1 MGRADDGLRCGI
13 PYTAAWVAEPLSP
26 WYARG
31 LRTGG
36 GRTHRADFHRD
47 HAGAAP
53 AGVLFKFPYSELDVA
68 TDDPMM
74 ASMAGRYAAAL
85 FQLAK
90 DQRQTAEVERD
101 VVAFQAMLDASDDLR
116 RLVRSPVISAE
127 DQGRALGAV
136 LEKAGISGLTA
147 NFVRLIARNRR
158 LFAVADMFKGFRA
171 LTARERGEVSAE
183 VATAHALTPEQL
195 QLLSDTLRAQVG
207 KNVQINTRVDPSL
220 LGGLIVKIGS
230 RMIDSSLRTKLDN
243 LKVAMKG
250 IA

>member
-1 MGRADDGLRCGI
+1 MVCAGPENGRRFAQR
-13 PYTAAWVAEPLSP
+13 
-26 WYARG
+26 R
-31 LRTGG
+31 R
-36 GRTHRADFHRD
+36 
-47 HAGAAP
+47 
-53 AGVLFKFPYSELDVA
+53 GVLFTFPYSELDVA

-85 FQLAK
+85 FDLAK

-127 DQGRALGAV
+127 DQSKALGAV

-158 LFAVADMFKGFRA
+158 LFAIADMFKGFRA

-207 KNVQINTRVDPSL
+207 KNVQIDTRVDPSL

-230 RMIDSSLRTKLDN
+230 RMIDSSLRTKLNN